1 MCGARRRMWKRC
13 FDVNQPTKATAANT
27 SKPKAKTATYP
38 ALPKSTDGYRSATST
53 VILLLRI
60 AILGAV
66 HLNEMV

>member
-1 MCGARRRMWKRC
+1 MWKRC